1 MNGTTG
7 NMINEHIGY
16 SNSLWST
23 QNVIAKNMTIDPQK
37 YTQKFSQQNFE
48 IYKSCYLTDQKRVRN
63 KFSREQILLL
73 EKVFEQTH
81 YPDSTMRLV
90 RVFFFFFFCKS
101 LIGSQH
107 YLDILKENSW
117 AVNYTWAVLKFKYGS
132 KTEEQNSENYTPK
145 AKRTRCT
152 LNSNWNECLPNA

>member
-16 SNSLWST
+16 PNSQWST
-23 QNVIAKNMTIDPQK
+23 QNVIAKNMIIDSQK

-48 IYKSCYLTDQKRVRN
+48 SYKSCYLTDQKRVRN

-90 RVFFFFFFCKS
+90 GVFFFCCCKS
-101 LIGSQH
+101 
-107 YLDILKENSW
+107 
-117 AVNYTWAVLKFKYGS
+117 
-132 KTEEQNSENYTPK
+132 
-145 AKRTRCT
+145 
-152 LNSNWNECLPNA
+152 